1 MLLVLE
7 TMHPRIAMHGANEY
21 DFDHATRTVNKSK
34 HNIRSSSEES
44 EVVDV
49 IISEHRY
56 EIRG

>member
-1 MLLVLE
+1 
-7 TMHPRIAMHGANEY
+7 MHPQIAMHGAIES